1 MLVKEHLE
9 APAAVCDAAPA
20 LCGNHCGLRALRA
33 VADVV
38 LQHEI
43 AQGFSKISVDL
54 NV

>member
-33 VADVV
+33 VADV

-43 AQGFSKISVDL
+43 APGFSKISVDL